1 MKKILLLVS
10 IVLAFAACNTA
21 GNSPKATVD
30 AMFTAMKNG
39 NLDEMKKCITKSDVS
54 MIEAGEKFLTA
65 LDPDAVKKMREKMT
79 TEFKDKVKDVKYTLK
94 DEKIDGDKATV
105 TAEVVENG
113 KTESHNFDLVKED
126 GAWKVSFM
134 KSGFTGEDKAKME
147 EAMKNMNTDSL
158 MNKMKEGLKNVNV
171 DSLMNAAKESMKNLN
186 GPKGDSL
193 EKIMKEAQEQ
203 MKKMQH

>member
-1 MKKILLLVS
+1 MKKILLFVS
-10 IVLAFAACNTA
+10 IVLALGACNTA

-30 AMFTAMKNG
+30 AMFNAMKNG

-79 TEFKDKVKDVKYTLK
+79 NEFKDKVKDVKYTLK

-105 TAEVVENG
+105 TAEVVEDG
-113 KTESHNFDLVKED
+113 KTQSHNFDLVKED

-134 KSGFTGEDKAKME
+134 KSGFTSEDKAKME

-171 DSLMNAAKESMKNLN
+171 DSLMNVAKESMKNLN